1 MGSIP
6 RVRSRA
12 HLGPRTPTRSPTYP
26 SPVPQPP
33 RSLARHR
40 SLRCAPHCTIA
51 RPPWLISV
59 VIRAIYNIAAAVRT
73 ESLLTS
79 LLTLLPLPPQPL
91 AGRLPL
97 VVTVAV
103 AVAALNIT

>member
-12 HLGPRTPTRSPTYP
+12 HLGPRTLPYP

-51 RPPWLISV
+51 RPPRLISV
-59 VIRAIYNIAAAVRT
+59 VIRAIYNNIAAAVRT

-91 AGRLPL
+91 AVRLPL